1 MPDLVVWP
9 TSSEQVSEVLKWS
22 NKNNVPV
29 VPVSSQVHF
38 NGGAIPKQGGIV
50 MDLSKMN
57 KILEIDEDLK
67 KVRIEA
73 GVTWGQLTA
82 ELAKNG
88 MRVLMPLL
96 PPANRSVLSDFL
108 DREVPDQYGV

>member
-1 MPDLVVWP
+1 M
-9 TSSEQVSEVLKWS
+9 
-22 NKNNVPV
+22 PV

-73 GVTWGQLTA
+73 GVTWGQLTG
-82 ELAKNG
+82 ELAKKG
-88 MRVLMPLL
+88 LRALMPLHA
-96 PPANRSVLSDFL
+96 PGEQVCAQRFP
-108 DREVPDQYGV
+108 G